1 MAGGKSFFTK
11 GASQTSPSPEEIS
24 AFLGKETVFQGKM
37 TFQGIFRLE
46 GKFEGEIFES
56 GTLIIGQSGVVKGK
70 IEAQTVV
77 IHGWVEADIQVKE
90 RVEIHSVGKLYGN
103 LLTPTLIIDEGG
115 IFEGHCR
122 MEKSRNKE
130 DDLHLLSHKE
140 DYPASFSTQ
149 ALPEKEKETSSVGRR
164 GLPLGED
171 GSEKN
176 GSR

>member
-11 GASQTSPSPEEIS
+11 GPSKTSSGSEEIS

-56 GTLIIGQSGVVKGK
+56 GTLIIGQSGIVKGK

-77 IHGWVEADIQVKE
+77 IHGSVEADIQVKE

-122 MEKSRNKE
+122 MEKTRNKE

-140 DYPASFSTQ
+140 DYPPSCAPQ
-149 ALPEKEKETSSVGRR
+149 APLEKEWEGLPAGRR
-164 GLPLGED
+164 GLPV
-171 GSEKN
+171 SEHGPDENK
-176 GSR
+176 